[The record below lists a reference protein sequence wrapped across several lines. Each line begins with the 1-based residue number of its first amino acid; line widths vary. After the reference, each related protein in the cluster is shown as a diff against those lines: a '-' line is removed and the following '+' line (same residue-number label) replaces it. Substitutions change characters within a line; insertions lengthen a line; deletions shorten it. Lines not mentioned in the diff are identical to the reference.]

1 MYLNILYFNIVVP
14 IVKGRPQLGYDFW
27 RWRWRHI
34 ATTHWRWSRPLW
46 RHIATTQSLT
56 THYPLTTHCD
66 DALSDEALAF
76 DDALRLWGKTY
87 DGTSCDVCFLQL
99 PRGVGCFFGF
109 LDAHGMYENK
119 ALNNDVH
126 WLNAARLNTSSNSTT
141 LIYKHDNCI
150 PGNLVKAWWKLLQ
163 NCFQH
168 RNCWRPGN
176 SAKHSAANIVEIGLS
191 CVVTIC
197 A

>member
-46 RHIATTQSLT
+46 RHIATTRSLT

-76 DDALRLWGKTY
+76 DDALRLWAKTY

-99 PRGVGCFFGF
+99 PQGVGCFLAFWTPMVCTKIRLWTMTF
-109 LDAHGMYENK
+109 VDWMLHG
-119 ALNNDVH
+119 
-126 WLNAARLNTSSNSTT
+126 S
-141 LIYKHDNCI
+141 I
-150 PGNLVKAWWKLLQ
+150 LLQ
-163 NCFQH
+163 TAP
-168 RNCWRPGN
+168 RWYTSMTIVYPETWWRLDGN
-176 SAKHSAANIVEIGLS
+176 FCRIVFSTGTAEDPEILPNTPPPILS
-191 CVVTIC
+191 K
-197 A
+197 